1 MRILTK
7 RPVLFLWAIALA
19 MFVAKAGGHHGGRGF
34 HQW

>member
-1 MRILTK
+1 MRFLTK

-19 MFVAKAGGHHGGRGF
+19 MFVAGGHHGGRGF